1 MGLARRR
8 SDLNRMKKKARRIY
22 RHDKSSKLANHLAAC
37 SCHMCGNPRRYYPN
51 EKTMQERRAILTQ
64 EEQSDE

>member
-8 SDLNRMKKKARRIY
+8 ADLERMKRKAKRLYPHDDKAR
-22 RHDKSSKLANHLAAC
+22 LANHLAAC

-51 EKTMQERRAILTQ
+51 EKTMQERRADLRSVET
-64 EEQSDE
+64 